1 MEVLISM
8 RIQLTYVGAVV
19 ICRQLQS
26 NLSKPAKSESI
37 QDVVNRLIQRRPLGL

>member
-8 RIQLTYVGAVV
+8 RIDLTHLRAEM

-26 NLSKPAKSESI
+26 NLSKPAKNESI
-37 QDVVNRLIQRRPLGL
+37 DDVVNRMLQLRPLGL